1 MVTIKQVSEKAGVSS
16 ATVSRVINNTGT
28 VKEKTRKVVMAAMEE
43 LGYRHN
49 VVAAS
54 LASNKTNT
62 IGYVVPELHG
72 SFFGSM
78 MGGTEQTLRQ
88 AKKHMLI
95 ATGHS
100 DEAIEKEQIDALLS
114 RRCDALIL
122 HVEAVS
128 DEYLVK
134 LIEQGVQLVVV
145 NRYIEEVGDNCIS
158 LNNVKGGYLATR
170 HLLDIGHTEIAYVA
184 GSLFKADAKNRLQ
197 GHQQALEEAGIE
209 FDESLMY
216 EGNFQARS
224 GSEAIRALVARGKP
238 FSAVACANDEMAS
251 GAMIAL
257 RELGKRIPEDVSV
270 IGYDNID
277 FASYL
282 SPGLTT
288 IDYPVQKIGT
298 IAAHWVLDRVYG
310 HNRYEGQHILDPRLI
325 LRGTTS
331 SPES

>member
-16 ATVSRVINNTGT
+16 ATVSRVINNPDT
-28 VKEKTRKVVMAAMEE
+28 VKEKTRELVMAAMAE

-54 LASNKTNT
+54 LASNKTHT

-72 SFFGSM
+72 SFFGAM
-78 MGGTEQTLRQ
+78 MGGTEQALRQ

-100 DEAIEKEQIDALLS
+100 DAEIEKEQIDALLS

-128 DEYLVK
+128 DDYLVNLVK
-134 LIEQGVQLVVV
+134 QGVQLVVV
-145 NRYIEEVGDNCIS
+145 NRFIEAIGEHCIS
-158 LNNVKGGYLATR
+158 LDNIKGGYLATR
-170 HLLDIGHTEIAYVA
+170 HLLEIGHTKIAYVA
-184 GSLFKADAKNRLQ
+184 GSLFKDDGKNRLL
-197 GHQQALEEAGIE
+197 GHQQALAEWGIGY
-209 FDESLMY
+209 DENLTF

-224 GSEAIRALVARGKP
+224 GTEGIRTLVEQGAS
-238 FSAVACANDEMAS
+238 FTAVACANDEMAS

-257 RELGKRIPEDVSV
+257 RELGRRVPEDVSV
-270 IGYDNID
+270 IGFDNVD

-288 IDYPVQKIGT
+288 IDYPVQKIGRM
-298 IAAHWVLDRVYG
+298 AAHWVLEQVYG
-310 HNRYEGQHILDPRLI
+310 HVRHDFEHILAPRLI

-331 SPES
+331 SPH

>member
-28 VKEKTRKVVMAAMEE
+28 VKEKTRDAVMAAMSE

-54 LASNKTNT
+54 LASNKTHT

-72 SFFGSM
+72 SFFGAM
-78 MGGTEQTLRQ
+78 MGGTEQALRQ

-100 DEAIEKEQIDALLS
+100 DANIEKEQIDALLS

-128 DEYLVK
+128 NDYLVS
-134 LIEQGVQLVVV
+134 LVHQGVELVVV
-145 NRYIEEVGDNCIS
+145 NRYIEEIGDNCIS
-158 LNNVKGGYLATR
+158 LDNTLGGYLATR
-170 HLLDIGHTEIAYVA
+170 HLLDIGHTNIAYIA
-184 GSLFKADAKNRLQ
+184 GSLFKDDAINRLN
-197 GHQQALEEAGIE
+197 GHRKALAEANVAYQDG
-209 FDESLMY
+209 LTY

-224 GSEAIRALVARGKP
+224 GTEGIRALLASGAK
-238 FSAVACANDEMAS
+238 FSAVACGNDEMAS

-257 RELGKRIPEDVSV
+257 REAGRRIPEDISV

-288 IDYPVQKIGT
+288 MDYPVQKIGNM
-298 IAAHWVLDRVYG
+298 AAHWVLERVYG
-310 HNRYEGQHILDPRLI
+310 HNRFDYEHILNPRLI
-325 LRGTTS
+325 LRGTTC
-331 SPES
+331 SPE